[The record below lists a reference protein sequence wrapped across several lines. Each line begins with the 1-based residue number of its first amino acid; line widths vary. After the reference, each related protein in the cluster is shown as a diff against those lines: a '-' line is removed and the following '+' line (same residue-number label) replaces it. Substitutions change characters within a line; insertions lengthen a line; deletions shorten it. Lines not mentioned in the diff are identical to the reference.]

1 MPFASSPLDLTSP
14 KPAGSWPEPGD
25 PAPGNTVPC
34 WRLPVFGC
42 RAEGG
47 AEEDAVVLDAGS
59 ELPAGENAIGG
70 PEGGGVRSVPLELSR
85 PPVFVPSD
93 GDLCPRLRS
102 GPEAAAAGPVRRR
115 AAILSGSSTTR
126 MIFVPSVR
134 TLYGCSESRST
145 TR

>member
-1 MPFASSPLDLTSP
+1 MPLVSRPPGLASP
-14 KPAGSWPEPGD
+14 KPGGARPVPGD
-25 PAPGNTVPC
+25 PALGNTVPC

-47 AEEDAVVLDAGS
+47 AEEDAVVLAAGS

-70 PEGGGVRSVPLELSR
+70 PEGGGVRSVPLELSP

-93 GDLCPRLRS
+93 GDLCPKLRS

-126 MIFVPSVR
+126 MIFVPSAR
-134 TLYGCSESRST
+134 T
-145 TR
+145 